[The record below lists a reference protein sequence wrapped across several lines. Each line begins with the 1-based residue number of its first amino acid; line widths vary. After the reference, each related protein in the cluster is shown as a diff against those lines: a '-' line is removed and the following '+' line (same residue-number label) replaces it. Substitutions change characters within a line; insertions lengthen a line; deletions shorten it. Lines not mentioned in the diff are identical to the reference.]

1 MKDELEGNCT
11 RGVQVRMELS
21 EKAKAK
27 AIGVSP
33 TPATPG
39 RAALKTDHWFCLG
52 FTFIFCLR
60 EKAKLEFAVEQRSQ

>member
-1 MKDELEGNCT
+1 MNSGFYTVEGYKYA
-11 RGVQVRMELS
+11 MELS

>member
-1 MKDELEGNCT
+1 
-11 RGVQVRMELS
+11 MELS
-21 EKAKAK
+21 EKAKVK
-27 AIGVSP
+27 AIGVST

-52 FTFIFCLR
+52 FTSFASVL

>member
-1 MKDELEGNCT
+1 
-11 RGVQVRMELS
+11 MELS

-60 EKAKLEFAVEQRSQ
+60 EKAKLEFTVEQRSQ